1 MIPGVACMVCGESHR
16 VSKCTALYIPP
27 PEGIPNPDSSSQLE
41 RSVAQLAMPTSTDGG
56 GKRAGNPEPEDSLK
70 HKIVSEQE
78 HSQGD
83 ESQSTRLEVAP

>member
-1 MIPGVACMVCGESHR
+1 MIPGAACMVCGESHR

-27 PEGIPNPDSSSQLE
+27 PEGLPNS
-41 RSVAQLAMPTSTDGG
+41 DGG

-83 ESQSTRLEVAP
+83 ESQSTLLEVAL